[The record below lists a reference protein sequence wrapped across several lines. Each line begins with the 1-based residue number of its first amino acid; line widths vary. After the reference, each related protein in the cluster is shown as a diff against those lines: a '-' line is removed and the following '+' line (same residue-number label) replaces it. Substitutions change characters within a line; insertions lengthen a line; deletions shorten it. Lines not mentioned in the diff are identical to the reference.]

1 MPPDIPDLDPSA
13 LRRLRRFGGEKL
25 LAEMIALFADHAPA
39 RLVAARNAFSRGDSI
54 GIKSA
59 LHALKSSAG
68 QLGAARMHALC
79 STGER
84 LARDGQL
91 TRLEVLLND
100 LASELP
106 RVQQWLESEL
116 REAA

>member
-1 MPPDIPDLDPSA
+1 MPPDTLDLDPSA

-25 LAEMIALFADHAPA
+25 LAEMIALFAEHAPA
-39 RLVAARNAFSRGDSI
+39 RLVAARNAFARGDSI

-84 LARDGQL
+84 LARDGDL
-91 TRLEVLLND
+91 PSLEVVLND
-100 LASELP
+100 LTNELP
-106 RVQQWLESEL
+106 RVRQWLASEL